1 MEDKRSA
8 IDDIVQTI
16 KSEFT
21 SRYGNGELKEAVTS
35 MQRYKSLP
43 ITTASQEDEV
53 GLVLQDVI
61 LVSKIKE
68 LPNGETIPVYE
79 VFGENGAKILET
91 QDDGLMKF
99 DREIFEDM
107 IKDKIKA
114 IQATGYDVAG
124 IDIDGNLESFFELIN
139 GKVIAIN
146 KEQKERLDRGSD
158 KEALRDDID
167 GETANPE
174 IETSEDI
181 EKEDEQQRQDRAKME
196 QQVIEHSQE
205 TLGFTI
211 HQMTKV
217 DDPVFRMN
225 NPQTRGHE
233 LYIALTHDGQAKF
246 ITLDG
251 GVPKEA
257 EGFENSSNASGRTTR
272 ILNDNDSLEDNEI
285 NTYGEI
291 YPSNRSNMRYSIER
305 GQYGE
310 IKLVEQIRYDGN
322 KMSETDKWISR
333 EVESGNTN
341 YLDINREGAENSD
354 NITARTFNQA
364 SHNTDANK
372 YGHSN
377 NKGGLSEVGA
387 TMKDRK
393 PTDTTMES
401 MAADD
406 NNRYDAAKKMVV
418 DVAEKQGYSLDPDS
432 DPDTNKLLDKRI
444 KEVVDNMNGPFNEDM
459 AQAVLVEIQMA
470 QQAKDSQEQLQ
481 EQQEQDNKDQEEGRS
496 RLDEEFQ
503 RKMGRR

>member
-1 MEDKRSA
+1 MENKRSA
-8 IDDIVQTI
+8 IDNIVQTI
-16 KSEFT
+16 QSEFK
-21 SRYGNGELKEAVTS
+21 SRYGDGKIKEAVTS

-43 ITTASQEDEV
+43 ITTASQENEV

-61 LVSKIKE
+61 LVSKLKE
-68 LPNGETIPVYE
+68 LPNGDAIPVYE
-79 VFGENGAKILET
+79 LFGENGVKILET

-124 IDIDGNLESFFELIN
+124 IDLDGNLESFFELIN

-158 KEALRDDID
+158 KDALRDDIYD
-167 GETANPE
+167 ETADPE
-174 IETSEDI
+174 IEKSEDI
-181 EKEDEQQRQDRAKME
+181 EREDEQQRQDREQME

-217 DDPVFRMN
+217 DDPIFRSN

-272 ILNDNDSLEDNEI
+272 VLNDTDSLEDNEI

-310 IKLVEQIRYDGN
+310 IKLVEQIRYDGS

-333 EVESGNTN
+333 EVESSNTN

-364 SHNTDANK
+364 SQNTDANK

-377 NKGGLSEVGA
+377 NKGGLSEVGQA
-387 TMKDRK
+387 MKEK
-393 PTDTTMES
+393 PTNTTMES

-406 NNRYDAAKKMVV
+406 NNRYAEAKRMVV
-418 DVAEKQGYSLDPDS
+418 DVADKQGYSLDPDS
-432 DPDTNKLLDKRI
+432 DPDTSKLLDKRVKDI
-444 KEVVDNMNGPFNEDM
+444 IDNTNSPFTEDT
-459 AQAVLVEIQMA
+459 AQAVLMELQME
-470 QQAKDSQEQLQ
+470 QKSRENQEQSQDEQ
-481 EQQEQDNKDQEEGRS
+481 EKNAEEQEGRS

-503 RKMGRR
+503 RKMGKR

>member
-1 MEDKRSA
+1 MEYKRSA
-8 IDDIVQTI
+8 IDDIVKTI
-16 KSEFT
+16 QSEFT
-21 SRYGNGELKEAVTS
+21 SRYGDSKVRESVTS
-35 MQRYKSLP
+35 MQGYKSLP
-43 ITTASQEDEV
+43 ITTASQENEV

-61 LVSKIKE
+61 LVSKLKE

-79 VFGENGAKILET
+79 LFGENGVKILET

-124 IDIDGNLESFFELIN
+124 IDLDGNLESFFELIN
-139 GKVIAIN
+139 GKVITIN

-174 IETSEDI
+174 VETSEAI
-181 EKEDEQQRQDRAKME
+181 ERENGQEMQDRAQRE
-196 QQVIEHSQE
+196 QQVIEKSKE

-211 HQMTKV
+211 HQMEKV

-233 LYIALTHDGQAKF
+233 LYIALTHDGQPRF

-257 EGFENSSNASGRTTR
+257 EGFERSSNASGRTTR
-272 ILNDNDSLEDNEI
+272 ILNDSDSLEDNEI

-291 YPSNRSNMRYSIER
+291 YPSNRDNMRYTIER
-305 GQYGE
+305 GPYG
-310 IKLVEQIRYDGN
+310 IKLVEQIRYDGS

-333 EVESGNTN
+333 EVESSNTD

-364 SHNTDANK
+364 SQNTDANK

-377 NKGGLSEVGA
+377 NRGGLSEVGQA
-387 TMKDRK
+387 MKEKK
-393 PTDTTMES
+393 PTKTTMES
-401 MAADD
+401 MAADE
-406 NNRYDAAKKMVV
+406 NNRYDEAKRMVV
-418 DVAEKQGYSLDPDS
+418 DVADKQGYSLDPDS
-432 DPDTNKLLDKRI
+432 DPDTSKLLDKRI
-444 KEVVDNMNGPFNEDM
+444 KEVIDNMNGPFTEDT
-459 AQAVLVEIQMA
+459 AQAVLMEIQME
-470 QQAKDSQEQLQ
+470 QRAKDSQQQAQ
-481 EQQEQDNKDQEEGRS
+481 EQQERQESEQEEGRS
-496 RLDEEFQ
+496 RLEEEFQ
-503 RKMGRR
+503 RKMDKR

>member
-21 SRYGNGELKEAVTS
+21 SRYGNGKLKEVVTS
-35 MQRYKSLP
+35 MQRYRSLP
-43 ITTASQEDEV
+43 ITTASQENEV
-53 GLVLQDVI
+53 GLVLSDVI
-61 LVSKIKE
+61 LVSKLKE
-68 LPNGETIPVYE
+68 LPNGEAIPVYE
-79 VFGENGAKILET
+79 LFGENGVKILET

-174 IETSEDI
+174 IETSEDR
-181 EKEDEQQRQDRAKME
+181 EREDEQQRQNREQME
-196 QQVIEHSQE
+196 QQVMEHSQE

-246 ITLDG
+246 ITLDD

-257 EGFENSSNASGRTTR
+257 EGFERSSNASGRTTR
-272 ILNDNDSLEDNEI
+272 VLNDNDSLEDNEI

-291 YPSNRSNMRYSIER
+291 YPSNRSNIRYSIER

-333 EVESGNTN
+333 EVESNNTN

-364 SHNTDANK
+364 SQNTDANK

-377 NKGGLSEVGA
+377 NKGGLSEIGE
-387 TMKDRK
+387 TMKDK
-393 PTDTTMES
+393 PNNTNMES
-401 MAADD
+401 LAADT
-406 NNRYDAAKKMVV
+406 NNRYDAAMKMVV
-418 DVAEKQGYSLDPDS
+418 DAADKQGFSLDPDS
-432 DPDTNKLLDKRI
+432 DPDTKKLLEKRV
-444 KEVVDNMNGPFNEDM
+444 KDVVDNMNGPFDEDKANAIVM
-459 AQAVLVEIQMA
+459 EMQMA
-470 QQAKDSQEQLQ
+470 QRAKENNQKAQAEQSEESK
-481 EQQEQDNKDQEEGRS
+481 EQEGRS